1 MKTPEKRLEEFKTKE
16 ELLDFLES
24 IDIKTS
30 ILSDISKDLS
40 SLIKNTLSTKDNIE
54 KIENKIIDERNDKI
68 DSIIS

>member
-1 MKTPEKRLEEFKTKE
+1 MKTPEKRLEEFKTKV

-24 IDIKTS
+24 IEIKTS
-30 ILSDISKDLS
+30 ILSDLSIDLG

-54 KIENKIIDERNDKI
+54 KILNKIIDERNDKI